1 MLPLLVANA
10 EALAAMLVRLETQ
23 SKLGLVRVLVYI
35 NLESVLVNELPSSVP
50 DLETSVS
57 GLIHPRA

>member
-10 EALAAMLVRLETQ
+10 EALAAMLVKLETQ

-35 NLESVLVNELPSSVP
+35 NLESVVNELPSSVP
-50 DLETSVS
+50 DLAALIS

>member
-10 EALAAMLVRLETQ
+10 EALAAMLVRLETR

-35 NLESVLVNELPSSVP
+35 NLESVVNELPSFVP
-50 DLETSVS
+50 DLAALIS